1 MRHIRRCLAIY
12 RARDE
17 SQRQTRSGVE
27 RCDWVKSQPEK
38 KTNLIKS
45 TEERLWRLWRCL
57 FNNFSFSGSGL
68 LCVCVLFW
76 LMSRLESWA
85 LVDHMQHGK
94 KSKKSAS
101 RANSGLKRIKNF
113 QWKFSSIY
121 SSLTSSNIWSTW
133 NTFSLRRLIVYGII
147 VPMDRHPD
155 ERLCCPT
162 WKSKELCLRGQM
174 WGGINL
180 LCCSPN

>member
-1 MRHIRRCLAIY
+1 MSL
-12 RARDE
+12 
-17 SQRQTRSGVE
+17 S
-27 RCDWVKSQPEK
+27 KNPPEK
-38 KTNLIKS
+38 KRTSLSRQRSDCDDCDVVYLTIFPS
-45 TEERLWRLWRCL
+45 PARVC
-57 FNNFSFSGSGL
+57 
-68 LCVCVLFW
+68 CVCVFCSDSCQD
-76 LMSRLESWA
+76 SRAELWWTICNME
-85 LVDHMQHGK
+85 K